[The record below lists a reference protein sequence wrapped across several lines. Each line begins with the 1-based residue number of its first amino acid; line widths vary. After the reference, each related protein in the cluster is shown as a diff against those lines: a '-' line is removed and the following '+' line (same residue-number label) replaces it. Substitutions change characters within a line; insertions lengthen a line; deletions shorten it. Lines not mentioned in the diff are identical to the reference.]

1 MKINNERP
9 VWVIGHKNPD
19 TDSICSAIAYA
30 YFKNQTDEGTYI
42 PKKAG
47 SVSAETAY
55 VLDRFGVEE
64 PETVSDVCTEL
75 KDIDYREAKGISKH
89 LSLRKAWSLMTDND
103 VSLLSVVDKSNFLKG
118 IIVRGDIAKSYMNV
132 YGSDILGKTRTQ
144 YSNIIETLN
153 GELLSGNSHAYFLNG
168 RVVVPSGSVDVDKL
182 ELQED
187 DLIIC
192 GDGSDRIMEMLD
204 TNPSCVVVTNNNIP
218 SEEVQKKAEEIQCVL
233 LTTEYDTFTA
243 ARLINQSIPVGQ
255 FMTDSSEIISFN
267 LDDTV
272 DEVTEKI
279 SKVRYRDFPILDE
292 NNHFVGTFS
301 RRNLLDR
308 TKKKLILVDHNE
320 TSQAVDGIGQAEILE
335 IIDHHKIG
343 SLETM
348 SPIYFRNMPLG
359 CSSTIIYLMFQERNL
374 RIPKDIAGLMLSAIL
389 SDTLMFRSPT
399 CTDKDREAAEEL
411 AKICDVDY
419 EELATSMFE
428 AGSDFGSKT
437 PAEII
442 YQDYKTFYAG
452 DLAFGVSQVS
462 AVSRKM
468 LDDIKA
474 GVIDYLP
481 KVFEEKGVSNVF
493 VLLTDI
499 FKETSEIV
507 CLGDKSMDIMK
518 GAFYKE
524 SDVPECMMLEG
535 VVSRKKQ
542 FIPPVMAAID
552 EL

>member
-1 MKINNERP
+1 MFKERN
-9 VWVIGHKNPD
+9 IL
-19 TDSICSAIAYA
+19 
-30 YFKNQTDEGTYI
+30 I
-42 PKKAG
+42 PK
-47 SVSAETAY
+47 E
-55 VLDRFGVEE
+55 
-64 PETVSDVCTEL
+64 
-75 KDIDYREAKGISKH
+75 
-89 LSLRKAWSLMTDND
+89 
-103 VSLLSVVDKSNFLKG
+103 
-118 IIVRGDIAKSYMNV
+118 
-132 YGSDILGKTRTQ
+132 
-144 YSNIIETLN
+144 
-153 GELLSGNSHAYFLNG
+153 
-168 RVVVPSGSVDVDKL
+168 
-182 ELQED
+182 
-187 DLIIC
+187 
-192 GDGSDRIMEMLD
+192 
-204 TNPSCVVVTNNNIP
+204 
-218 SEEVQKKAEEIQCVL
+218 
-233 LTTEYDTFTA
+233 
-243 ARLINQSIPVGQ
+243 
-255 FMTDSSEIISFN
+255 
-267 LDDTV
+267 
-272 DEVTEKI
+272 
-279 SKVRYRDFPILDE
+279 
-292 NNHFVGTFS
+292 
-301 RRNLLDR
+301 
-308 TKKKLILVDHNE
+308 
-320 TSQAVDGIGQAEILE
+320 
-335 IIDHHKIG
+335 
-343 SLETM
+343 
-348 SPIYFRNMPLG
+348 
-359 CSSTIIYLMFQERNL
+359 
-374 RIPKDIAGLMLSAIL
+374 IAGLMLSAIL

-399 CTDKDREAAEEL
+399 CTETDKEAAISL